1 LKNDGRR
8 VLALTEFGGYTYA
21 MPGHTFTSRPF
32 GYRRMKSSAELT
44 AELSR
49 LYREEI
55 VPLIYDAGL
64 CATVYTQLTDIEDE
78 MNGLFTYD
86 RVLKADPD
94 VIRAFNTAVYDA
106 FALALRSAKASE

>member
-1 LKNDGRR
+1 
-8 VLALTEFGGYTYA
+8 
-21 MPGHTFTSRPF
+21 
-32 GYRRMKSSAELT
+32 MKSSAELT

-78 MNGLFTYD
+78 VNGLFTYD